1 MAGGCDRA
9 LFEQLVAGTAKRPL
23 TNDEIA
29 AELERQTLYHQNAT
43 AAAWTSSPNC

>member
-29 AELERQTLYHQNAT
+29 AELERQTLYHPERDR
-43 AAAWTSSPNC
+43 SGLDEL